1 MRELRPLSME
11 WDEKLPDGSVITHH
25 RDIEKSP
32 MEMNIEDEYDEI
44 DPISNMLIHT
54 QIIERKQL

>member
-1 MRELRPLSME
+1 ME

-25 RDIEKSP
+25 RDIEKYP